1 MIRINPAWEGEKA
14 ADIQALYNF
23 LLYKTLPFRPSA
35 YLPRD
40 ENGFYYYE
48 NGDRHTSRI
57 YTDEPYIKWNLH
69 RSSQKFLNTYQ
80 SVISKYC
87 KATSTV
93 FRGRNPKSTE
103 ELIYLVSEELHNML
117 YDTDQSVLRVN
128 LQKLL
133 TVVPNQETVE
143 AMDFSLNPG
152 LLEEAKKQF
161 LCSKKFQQKLRNML
175 YTEVFN
181 YDLFSK
187 NDSFPKLVQLLGV
200 AVCPYC
206 NRTFTTTVQ
215 KKDGSY
221 HRQNQVDHYAPKSLY
236 PWFALSLANFIP
248 ACGNCNQKKSSKGGF
263 VLYPYEE
270 SFGEAYRFRSVPVS
284 GIGYLIGQPA
294 AEDEFRITIEKAPGI
309 SESEDLTYANYR
321 KRVQNSIERLGLDVL
336 YQNSHNAYVAGIYE
350 QRYVF
355 GDPYI
360 DSLIASFP
368 QLFNSRADVRRLI
381 YLKEF
386 NNDALNK
393 APLSKLTHD
402 IDAEITR
409 LSE

>member
-1 MIRINPAWEGEKA
+1 MIRIKPAWEGEKA
-14 ADIQALYNF
+14 EDIHALYDF
-23 LLYKTLPFRPSA
+23 LLYKTLPFDPSA
-35 YLPRD
+35 YLPQD
-40 ENGFYYYE
+40 EIGYYYYE
-48 NGDRHTSRI
+48 NGDRHTSRV
-57 YTDEPYIKWNLH
+57 YPNGPYIKWNLH
-69 RSSQKFLNTYQ
+69 QSSRKFLITYQ

-87 KATSTV
+87 IGTSTV
-93 FRGRNPKSTE
+93 FLGRKPESTK
-103 ELIYLVSEELHNML
+103 ELIYLVSEKMHNML
-117 YDTDQSVLRVN
+117 YGTDSSVQRDGLK
-128 LQKLL
+128 KLL

-143 AMDFSLNPG
+143 AMDFPLNPG
-152 LLEEAKKQF
+152 LLEEAKKQH
-161 LCSKKFQQKLRNML
+161 LCSRKFQQGLRNML

-181 YDLFSK
+181 YDMFSK

-206 NRTFTTTVQ
+206 NRAFTTTVQ
-215 KKDGSY
+215 KKDGTY
-221 HRQNQVDHYAPKSLY
+221 HRQNQVDHYVPKSLY
-236 PWFALSLANFIP
+236 PWFALSLANLIP
-248 ACGNCNQKKSSKGGF
+248 ACGNCNQKKSNNGGF

-309 SESEDLTYANYR
+309 LESEDITYADYR
-321 KRVQNSIERLGLDVL
+321 KRVQNSRERLGLDVL
-336 YQNSHNAYVAGIYE
+336 YQESHNTYVAGIFE

-355 GDPYI
+355 GDAYI

-368 QLFNSRADVRRLI
+368 ESFNSRSDVRRLL

-393 APLSKLTHD
+393 APLAKLTHD

-409 LSE
+409 LSK